1 MSDPI
6 KHECGIAHIRLR
18 KPLQYY
24 IDKYNTPL
32 YGANKLLLLMKKMQN
47 RGQDGA
53 GIANIKIGLE
63 PGYRY
68 ISRYRSIDPNPL
80 NKIFDK
86 VAKKFNKA
94 RKEGSKEQYFDQNW
108 LKKNYGFTG
117 EVWLGHLRYGTHG
130 KNGIESCHP
139 FLRQNNWR
147 SRNLVVAG
155 NFNMTNVDEL
165 FNILV
170 QLGQNPKEK
179 TDTVT
184 VMEKIGHFLDEENQA
199 LYAKFKDKLSKK
211 DITERIEEELSIIN
225 ILKNSCKDF
234 DGGYAMVGMFGH
246 GASFVARDP
255 AGIRPAY
262 YYADDEI
269 IMVASEKPAIKTA
282 INCAYDE
289 IKEITPGHALIINK
303 NGEYREEQFIKQLPK
318 KSCTFERIYFSR
330 SSDPDIY
337 RERKK
342 LGELL
347 VPKVLKAVNF
357 DLKNTIFSYIP
368 NSAETSFLGLM
379 RGIDEYLVK
388 KRKEII
394 IDGKPSPDDIGEILS
409 FSPRVEKLVIKDAK
423 LRTFITDDSERNEL
437 VSNVYDTTYEVVKKG
452 RDNLVVIDDSIV
464 RGTTLEQSILTL
476 LDKLEPKKVI
486 IVSSA
491 PQIRYPD
498 CYGIDMS
505 KMKDFVA
512 FRAVLALLEDRG
524 MTHLLDEVMDK
535 CLASVGTKNP
545 PNYVRE
551 IYAPFTQDEISAKIT
566 EIVRPKNMKA
576 DLEVLFQTVDNLHKA
591 CPNHHGDWYFT
602 GDFPTPGGNRV
613 VNKAFVN
620 FMKGVTVRAY

>member
-53 GIANIKIGLE
+53 GIANIKMNLE

-68 ISRYRSIDPNPL
+68 ISRFRSIDPNPL

-86 VAKKFNKA
+86 VAKKFGKA
-94 RKEGSKEQYFDQNW
+94 RKEGTDDQYFNEDW

-147 SRNLVVAG
+147 SKNLVVAG

-165 FNILV
+165 FDKLV
-170 QLGQNPKEK
+170 ELGQNPKEK

-184 VMEKIGHFLDEENQA
+184 VMEKIGHFLDEENQE
-199 LYAKFKDKLSKK
+199 LYEKYKNQFTKAE
-211 DITERIEEELSIIN
+211 ITQKIEDELNIGN
-225 ILKNSCKDF
+225 ILRHSCKDF
-234 DGGYAMVGMFGH
+234 DGGYAMVGMIGS

-269 IMVASEKPAIKTA
+269 IIVASEKPAIKTA
-282 INCAYDE
+282 INCAYED
-289 IKEITPGHALIINK
+289 IKEINPGHALIIDKAAN
-303 NGEYREEQFIKQLPK
+303 YHEEQFLEPLAK

-330 SSDPDIY
+330 ASDPDIY
-337 RERKK
+337 RERQK

-379 RGIDEYLVK
+379 KGMDDYLVQ

-394 IDGKPSPDDIGEILS
+394 LEGKPTPDDLESILS
-409 FSPRVEKLVIKDAK
+409 FKARVEELVIKDAK
-423 LRTFITDDSERNEL
+423 LRTFITGDAERNSL
-437 VSNVYDTTYEVVKKG
+437 VSNVYDTTYEVVNKG
-452 RDNLVVIDDSIV
+452 KDNLVIIDDSIV
-464 RGTTLEQSILTL
+464 RGTTLEQSILSL
-476 LDKLEPKKVI
+476 LDKLEPRKVV

-512 FRAVLALLEDRG
+512 FRAVLELLEDTG
-524 MTHLLDEVMDK
+524 QAHLLDEVMEK
-535 CLASVGTKNP
+535 CMISADEKNV
-545 PNYVRE
+545 PNYVQE
-551 IYAPFTQDEISAKIT
+551 LYAPFTQEEISAKIT

-576 DLEVLFQTVDNLHKA
+576 DLEVLFQTVENLHVA
-591 CPNHHGDWYFT
+591 CPDHDGDWYFT
-602 GDFPTPGGNRV
+602 GDYPTMGGNRV